1 MTVCRKVKLNTELFV
16 MPSCEIVPSKR
27 KYHLSPVDLALLSLD
42 YIQYG
47 LLFRKPPDFSISSYL
62 KKLQHSLSLTLS
74 HFYPLSG
81 RLATERYADKH
92 SCCIYVDC
100 DKGTHGARLI
110 HASALDLTCSDILLT
125 NLDVPSIVR
134 SLFELGE
141 RAINHDGHTR
151 SLLSI
156 QVTEI
161 SDGVFLGFSINHSV
175 ADGTSFYH
183 FMNSL
188 SELIMGSSDISN
200 VPVFN
205 FRPPNCCTYGPAVM
219 LPYLEPREFI
229 VQPDE
234 VDLRERVFHYS
245 STSIKKLKEK
255 AKAMVES
262 CTNTNFV
269 PENLSSFQ
277 ALTALIWISI
287 SRARNLSSTE
297 KPNCRLIANLRPR
310 FKPPLS
316 EAYFGVFVSAVN
328 NITEVGQLLLN
339 NLGWAAALLNQAV
352 VAQDDNA
359 ACALFSQAYAK
370 GPTMVPPRLISE
382 GRPNPVVMM
391 GSTRFDLYGLEFGL
405 GRAVGVRCGYGNKAD
420 GLVRAF
426 TGPEGE
432 GSVELQICLA
442 PHTMNALLSDQEFM
456 SFVSMT

>member
-188 SELIMGSSDISN
+188 SEIVMGSSDISN
-200 VPVFN
+200 
-205 FRPPNCCTYGPAVM
+205 
-219 LPYLEPREFI
+219 
-229 VQPDE
+229 
-234 VDLRERVFHYS
+234 
-245 STSIKKLKEK
+245 
-255 AKAMVES
+255 
-262 CTNTNFV
+262 
-269 PENLSSFQ
+269 

-382 GRPNPVVMM
+382 GRPNPVLMM